1 MFMDYFNK
9 AIIFNSKTYGILN
22 FNQTIERIVAY
33 MNSVPSARYSFI
45 IGTDSTGNN
54 SGKDIDYITAILVHR
69 IGFGGIYFW
78 HKKQG
83 IGHSLYERV
92 FTESAMSLEFA
103 SAFLEALKNKKA
115 NNFSFEIHVDV
126 GSNGKTKEIITQ
138 VVGMIK
144 NSGYKVVTKPYS
156 YVASKV
162 ADRYT

>member
-1 MFMDYFNK
+1 MDYFSEELK
-9 AIIFNSKTYGILN
+9 FNSKTHGVLD
-22 FNQTIERIVAY
+22 FKGVVGKVLEY
-33 MNSVPSARYSFI
+33 MDFVPSAQYSFI

-54 SGKDIDYITAILVHR
+54 SGKDIDYITAVLVHR
-69 IGFGGIYFW
+69 VGFGGIYFW
-78 HKKQG
+78 HKRPG
-83 IGHSLYERV
+83 IGHSLYDRV

-103 SAFLEALKNKKA
+103 SAFLDELKNRNA

-126 GSNGKTKEIITQ
+126 GNNGKTKEIITQ

-144 NSGYKVVTKPYS
+144 SSGYNVVTKPYS